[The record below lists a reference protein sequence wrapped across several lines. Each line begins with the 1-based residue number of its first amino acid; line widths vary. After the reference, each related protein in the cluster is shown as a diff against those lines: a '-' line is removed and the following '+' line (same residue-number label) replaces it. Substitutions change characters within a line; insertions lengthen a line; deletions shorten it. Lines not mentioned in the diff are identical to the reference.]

1 VIEKENLQPFK
12 VVCSQTKDAAFLERA
27 ASKLAS
33 DGDIS
38 EEDADNVFLL
48 FKYAQALVYD
58 STVNSKYQDARK
70 KA

>member
-1 VIEKENLQPFK
+1 MFADEG
-12 VVCSQTKDAAFLERA
+12 CRFLERA

-38 EEDADNVFLL
+38 KEDADNVFLL

-58 STVNSKYQDARK
+58 STVTANIRTQEKT
-70 KA
+70 